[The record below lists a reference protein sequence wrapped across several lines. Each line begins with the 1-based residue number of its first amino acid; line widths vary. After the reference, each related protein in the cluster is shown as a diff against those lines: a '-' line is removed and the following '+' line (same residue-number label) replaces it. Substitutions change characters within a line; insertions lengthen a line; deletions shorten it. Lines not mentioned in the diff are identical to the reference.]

1 MGLNKIIYF
10 SLLELLQIFVLMLCD
25 SYRENR
31 SSTHFFSLKY
41 KSLKD

>member
-10 SLLELLQIFVLMLCD
+10 SLLELLQTFVPMLRD

-31 SSTHFFSLKY
+31 SSTHFFFLISSIKLF
-41 KSLKD
+41 

>member
-25 SYRENR
+25 SYRKNR
-31 SSTHFFSLKY
+31 SWTHFFSLKY